1 MPDGCKLNMS
11 DPRIVSEADEFAAC
25 CAHLATVKR
34 FAFDAEFVSE
44 DGYRA
49 ELCLIQVATEED
61 VWLID
66 PLCGFDTSS
75 FWNLVNDD
83 RIETVV
89 HAGMEDLAFSYHE
102 TGQPARNIF
111 DIQIAAGLVGT
122 DYPMSLQRLAR
133 SMLGARLHKSQT
145 LTDWR
150 KRPLSRQQIT
160 YAAEDVAYVLPIHA
174 GICRDLE
181 KLGRMGWAREEF
193 ARFSDVTMYQT
204 DAPDHLRRVRGV
216 GSLSRQGLAIAR
228 ELAIERDAIARD
240 HNRPPRVMLKDYLL
254 VEVAKHGWT
263 SVEDIRS
270 LRGLQLRGRQVER
283 LAEAV
288 QRGLD
293 TPADDRPKPAPID
306 VDTPEEAALCKLVS
320 AVLHDFCQTERVAYQ
335 LLGSNKD
342 IRALVW
348 SHTRKPG
355 STAPRSL
362 QSGWRREAAGLLIDE
377 LLSGKRVVRV
387 VNGRDGTRLAV
398 E

>member
-1 MPDGCKLNMS
+1 MPDGRKLNIP
-11 DPRIVSEADEFAAC
+11 DARIVTDADEFAAC
-25 CAHLATVKR
+25 CAHLTTVER

-49 ELCLIQVATEED
+49 ELCLIQVATVED

-66 PLCGFDTSS
+66 PLSGFETSP
-75 FWNLVNDD
+75 FWDLVNDE

-102 TGQPARNIF
+102 TGQLARNVF
-111 DIQIAAGLVGT
+111 DIQIAAGLVGS

-150 KRPLSRQQIT
+150 KRPLSQQQIV
-160 YAAEDVAYVLPIHA
+160 YAADDVAYVLPIHA
-174 GICRDLE
+174 LICGELE
-181 KLGRMGWAREEF
+181 KLRRMAWAREEF
-193 ARFSDVTMYQT
+193 ARFGDVGMYQT
-204 DAPDHLRRVRGV
+204 ESRDRLWRVRGV

-228 ELAIERDAIARD
+228 ELAIERDAIAQD
-240 HNRPPRVMLKDYLL
+240 HNRPARVMLKDYLL
-254 VEVAKHGWT
+254 VEIAKHGWT

-293 TPADDRPKPAPID
+293 TPADKRPKPAPIE

-335 LLGSNKD
+335 LLSSNKD
-342 IRALVW
+342 VRALVW
-348 SHTRKPG
+348 SHTRKP
-355 STAPRSL
+355 SSALPRSL
-362 QSGWRREAAGLLIDE
+362 QNGWRREAVGLLIDE
-377 LLSGKRVVRV
+377 LLSGKRAVRV
-387 VNGRDGTRLAV
+387 VNGRDGIRLAV

>member
-1 MPDGCKLNMS
+1 MPDGCKLNMP
-11 DPRIVSEADEFAAC
+11 DPRIVADADEFAAC
-25 CAHLATVKR
+25 CAHLATVQR

-66 PLCGFDTSS
+66 PLSGFDPSP
-75 FWNLVNDD
+75 FWSLVNDEQ
-83 RIETVV
+83 IETVV

-102 TGQPARNIF
+102 TGRPARNVF

-174 GICRDLE
+174 RICRDLE
-181 KLGRMGWAREEF
+181 ELGRMTWAQEEF
-193 ARFSDVTMYQT
+193 ARFSDPQMFQT
-204 DAPDHLRRVRGV
+204 EAPDRLWRVRGV
-216 GSLSRQGLAIAR
+216 GSLNRQGLSIAR
-228 ELAIERDAIARD
+228 ELAIERDAIAQD
-240 HNRPPRVMLKDYLL
+240 HNRPARVMLKDYLL
-254 VEVAKHGWT
+254 VEIAKHGWT

-283 LAEAV
+283 LGEAV

-293 TPADDRPKPAPID
+293 TPADERPKPAPVD
-306 VDTPEEAALCKLVS
+306 VDTPEESALCKLVS
-320 AVLHDFCQTERVAYQ
+320 AVLHDFCRTERVAYQ
-335 LLGSNKD
+335 LLANNKD

-348 SHTRKPG
+348 SHTRKSS
-355 STAPRSL
+355 STLPRSL